1 MCQALGTE
9 SKRVKAKP
17 KTIPVLPEAYRLLGE
32 TGMNPTPDTVE

>member
-1 MCQALGTE
+1 MPGTVGTE

-32 TGMNPTPDTVE
+32 MGMNPIPDAVE